1 MKAVKTLPANYEPRG
16 TIDFSQNRAALIVVN
31 VIGLALMGF
40 SIWLSVW
47 FMGLVFPGEDVILAL
62 WSITGGVDGLGGRV
76 IIIVLALVVTLGVGI
91 LHELVHGL
99 FFWVFT
105 RERPAFGTKSLYF
118 YAGAP
123 DWYLPRS
130 QHIIVGLM
138 PFVLLTF
145 LGLAVA
151 ALVPAAVAA
160 WVLLAVVA
168 NAGGAAGDLMA
179 AVWLLRQPSETLMHD
194 TGLALTIYQPEK
206 GAGKVVQEEAQE
218 AAQEAG

>member
-1 MKAVKTLPANYEPRG
+1 MKAVKMLPANYEPRG
-16 TIDFSQNRAALIVVN
+16 TIDFSQNKAALIIVN
-31 VIGLALMGF
+31 VISLALMGF

-47 FMGLVFPGEDVILAL
+47 FMGLVFPGGDVILAL
-62 WSITGGVDGLGGRV
+62 WGITGGADGLGGRV
-76 IIIVLALVVTLGVGI
+76 IIIVLALAVTLGVGV

-105 RERPAFGTKSLYF
+105 RERPTFGTKSLYF

-123 DWYLPRS
+123 DWYLPRG
-130 QHIIVGLM
+130 QHIVVGLM

-151 ALVPAAVAA
+151 TLVPAAAAA

-179 AVWLLRQPSETLMHD
+179 AVWLLKQPSETLMHD
-194 TGLALTIYQPEK
+194 TGLALTIYQPGK
-206 GAGKVVQEEAQE
+206 GTGKTMQEEE
-218 AAQEAG
+218 